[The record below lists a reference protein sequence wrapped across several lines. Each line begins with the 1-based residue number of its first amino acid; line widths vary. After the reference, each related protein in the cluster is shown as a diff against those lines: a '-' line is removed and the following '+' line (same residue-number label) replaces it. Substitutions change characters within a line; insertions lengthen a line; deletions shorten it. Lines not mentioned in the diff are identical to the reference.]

1 METQT
6 QKKDSPRLDRCVKA
20 THESESEVRTNTHQH
35 TTVERNKV
43 QFAYRNRS
51 ELEDSEDFMALPNLD
66 EVLFLWDSAQTSKGG
81 YV

>member
-1 METQT
+1 M
-6 QKKDSPRLDRCVKA
+6 
-20 THESESEVRTNTHQH
+20 
-35 TTVERNKV
+35 ERNKV

-66 EVLFLWDSAQTSKGG
+66 EVLFLWDSAQTSKGS